1 MNEELSSLDKNG
13 TWVLVNKAKGTKLV
27 RCKWIFNPKEE
38 ILGVEKARFKVP
50 LVAKGFTQREGID
63 YNEVFSL
70 VVKHPSIRIVLPMV
84 VQENMELSSL
94 M

>member
-1 MNEELSSLDKNG
+1 MNEELSSFHKNVA
-13 TWVLVNKAKGTKLV
+13 WILVDKAKGTKLV

-63 YNEVFSL
+63 YNEVFSPT
-70 VVKHPSIRIVLPMV
+70 VKHSSIKMVLALA
-84 VQENMELSSL
+84 VQEDIELE
-94 M
+94 